1 MNKNSLLTLCIL
13 KSVTITTARS
23 GGKGGQHV
31 NKVSSKVELFF
42 DVKNSECLDE
52 EQKLILFTKL
62 KNKISTAGVLHVS
75 EDSER
80 SQLRNKKLAEKKLLF
95 LIEKSFFKEKK
106 RVATKPTKSS
116 KIKKEKYKRAASE
129 LKSTRK
135 KIQL

>member
-1 MNKNSLLTLCIL
+1 MNKNSLLTSCIL
-13 KSVTITTARS
+13 KSVSITTARS

-42 DVKNSECLDE
+42 DVKNSACLNE
-52 EQKLILFTKL
+52 EQKLLLFTKL
-62 KNKISTAGVLHVS
+62 KNKISIDGVLHIS

-80 SQLRNKKLAEKKLLF
+80 SQFRNKKLAEKKLLL

-106 RVATKPTKSS
+106 RLATTPTKAS
-116 KIKKEKYKRAASE
+116 KIKKEKQKRSASE
-129 LKSTRK
+129 LKLTRK